1 MLSKRETKVCMYQM
15 KKKIVWIGIK
25 KIQKFN
31 LEISSRK
38 FYKKK
43 TLYVH

>member
-1 MLSKRETKVCMYQM
+1 MLSKRETKVCMYEM
-15 KKKIVWIGIK
+15 KKIVWIGIK

-31 LEISSRK
+31 LGISSRK